1 MAVEVVVYNNWHL
14 PANFSKYMKMGG
26 QGILSEY
33 FFEGTE
39 KLLEVWFECSVE
51 DERADLRIIDR

>member
-1 MAVEVVVYNNWHL
+1 
-14 PANFSKYMKMGG
+14 MKMGG

>member
-1 MAVEVVVYNNWHL
+1 
-14 PANFSKYMKMGG
+14 MKMGG

-39 KLLEVWFECSVE
+39 KLLEVWFECSRE
-51 DERADLRIIDR
+51 DDRADLRIIDRYDKGPLKQKVSRVREPVL